1 MEMIYFGV
9 IAYMFGA
16 IPSGVWIGKIFKNID
31 IRKYGSYN
39 SGATNAYRVLGRKY
53 GAMVLLLDALKG
65 FIPLLIAKF
74 YGVTG
79 VDLIIL
85 GFIAILG
92 HSFSIFLKFKGG
104 KGVATSLGVFLFLM
118 PKVIVVLLTIFIVTV
133 IITKYISLGS
143 IVCSAMLPILAYFMP
158 ITYPETRKELVI
170 ISFLIGL
177 FVIYKHKTNIVRIYR
192 GEENRFSLRR

>member
-9 IAYMFGA
+9 IAYIFGA
-16 IPSGVWIGKIFKNID
+16 IPCGVWIGKIFKNID

-74 YGVTG
+74 YGISG
-79 VDLIIL
+79 VNLIIL

-133 IITKYISLGS
+133 TLTKYISLGS

-177 FVIYKHKTNIVRIYR
+177 FVIYKHKTNIVRIYK
-192 GEENRFSLRR
+192 GEENRFNLRR